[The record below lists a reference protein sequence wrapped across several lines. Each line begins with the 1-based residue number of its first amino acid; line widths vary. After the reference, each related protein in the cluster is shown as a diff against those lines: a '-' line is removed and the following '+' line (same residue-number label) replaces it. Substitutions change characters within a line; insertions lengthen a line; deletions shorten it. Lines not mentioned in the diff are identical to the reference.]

1 MKSVAVI
8 ALVVVSL
15 AVALPR
21 MKRQAFFLPDGV
33 ELIVGNINTNFNCDG
48 LRYGYYA
55 DVDNNCQIFHVCHP
69 ITHADGNQETL
80 HYSFF
85 CGNQT
90 VFNQLTLT
98 CAFPEDAV
106 PCQNARDFYYVND
119 NIGIEDA
126 LFLRD
131 EDVARAQQ
139 LIQGKKK

>member
-1 MKSVAVI
+1 MKAAAI
-8 ALVVVSL
+8 LALALVAL
-15 AVALPR
+15 AVAVPR
-21 MKRQAFFLPDGV
+21 MKRQAYELPDGA
-33 ELIVGNINTNFNCDG
+33 ELIVGPIKTTFSCDG
-48 LRYGYYA
+48 FRYGYYA
-55 DVDNNCQIFHVCHP
+55 DIDNNCQIFHVCNQ
-69 ITHADGNQETL
+69 ITHADGSAETQ

-98 CAFPEDAV
+98 CAFPEEAV
-106 PCQNARDFYYVND
+106 PCQNARDFFYVND

-139 LIQGKKK
+139 LISGRK

>member
-8 ALVVVSL
+8 ALAVVAI

-21 MKRQAFFLPDGV
+21 NKRQAFFLPDGV
-33 ELIVGNINTNFNCDG
+33 ELIVGPINTNFNCDG

-55 DVDNNCQIFHVCHP
+55 DIDNNCQIFHVCNP

-80 HYSFF
+80 QYSFF

-126 LFLRD
+126 VFLKE
-131 EDVARAQQ
+131 EDIVRASQV
-139 LIQGKKK
+139 GKK

>member
-1 MKSVAVI
+1 M
-8 ALVVVSL
+8 
-15 AVALPR
+15 
-21 MKRQAFFLPDGV
+21 
-33 ELIVGNINTNFNCDG
+33 
-48 LRYGYYA
+48 
-55 DVDNNCQIFHVCHP
+55 
-69 ITHADGNQETL
+69 

-139 LIQGKKK
+139 KTHTGFKSFLSNFVRLPTNQFFSSSFCLSSLNCPPLEVEHPQEVLCSVPVSDPCICSHFLVFAK